1 MNELP
6 GFDVSVA
13 QAAPRDEQTLSL
25 KSLIAIFRRR
35 IWTFVAVA
43 VMTMLVVTTITFL
56 LPPKYDALA
65 RLKINPPSALSSTTG
80 ENGAKGL
87 SPETLETEVNVIKS
101 YDTAR
106 EVARRLR
113 LDQTIT
119 SGAAG
124 NRLNAATSILLSG
137 LTVDRE
143 RSAYIINIRFRSDK
157 PDQGARIANAFA
169 ETYIETN
176 VGSRTG
182 TAAKQ
187 AQFLNRSKQRLDAEV
202 QSADARLAQYRAQAG
217 IVQGAAGTIA
227 DQQVAPISG
236 QLATAQSMAAESR
249 AKLASASRQIN
260 SGGLDAVSGA
270 LYSPV
275 IADLR
280 RQRAGIL
287 QTMTDVESRYGP
299 KHPESI
305 KAGQQLKSVDQQ
317 IDAEAKRV
325 YSALQ
330 SDASAADARVESL
343 RSSLNSLEGQQESNS
358 RASVTA
364 AGLEREAQNKREAYE
379 RINKLL
385 GDANQQARDSLP
397 QADIIDFAKPSAW
410 PSSPNRPLLLSV
422 GLVLAMTLGIGAV
435 AAREMTS
442 SGLRTLAD
450 MEGRT
455 GFPLLASV
463 PQLTKAQQKADGM
476 LSPADMIV
484 LKPGSL
490 YAEAFRNVRTSL
502 ITTHQGR
509 DPHVLAM
516 VSSVPEEG
524 KTTSALSL
532 ARILALNGDKTVLLD
547 CDLRR
552 GALRKA
558 APPATDGHP
567 GIVEVLNG
575 DATLDDALVEDQ
587 VAGLSILSVRES
599 HFAAADPFSG
609 DAMKALLATLR
620 QDFTR
625 IVIDTPPLLG
635 VAEARTLACL
645 ADAVILVVKWDDT
658 RADAVSGSVALLR
671 GDRAHVAGTLY
682 SMVDVHS
689 EAIGSIYYS
698 SKYAHY
704 YTKD

>member
-6 GFDVSVA
+6 GFDVSMVP
-13 QAAPRDEQTLSL
+13 AAPRDEQTLSL

-35 IWTFVAVA
+35 IWTFVTVA
-43 VMTMLVVTTITFL
+43 VMTMLVVTVITFL

-124 NRLNAATSILLSG
+124 NRLNAATSMLLSG

-187 AQFLNRSKQRLDAEV
+187 AQFLNQSKQRLDAEV
-202 QSADARLAQYRAQAG
+202 RSADARLAQYRAQAG
-217 IVQGAAGTIA
+217 IVQGVAGTIA

-236 QLATAQSMAAESR
+236 QLATAQSMAAEAH
-249 AKLASASRQIN
+249 AKLASASGQIN

-280 RQRAGIL
+280 RQRASIL

-305 KAGQQLKSVDQQ
+305 KAAQQLKSVDQQ

-325 YSALQ
+325 FSALQ
-330 SDASAADARVESL
+330 SDASAADARVDSL

-385 GDANQQARDSLP
+385 SDANQQARDSLP
-397 QADIIDFAKPSAW
+397 QADIIDFAKPNAW

-450 MEGRT
+450 IEGRT
-455 GFPLLASV
+455 GYTLLGSV
-463 PQLTKAQQKADGM
+463 PQLTKAQQKDGM
-476 LSPADMIV
+476 LSPADMVV

-502 ITTHQGR
+502 ITTHPGH
-509 DPHVLAM
+509 DPHVVAM

-532 ARILALNGDKTVLLD
+532 ARILALNGDRTVLLD

-552 GALRKA
+552 GAVRKA

-575 DATLDDALVEDQ
+575 DATLDAALVEDQ

-599 HFAAADPFSG
+599 YFAAADPFSG

-620 QDFTR
+620 QSFTR

>member
-6 GFDVSVA
+6 AFEVSA
-13 QAAPRDEQTLSL
+13 AHAAPRDDQALGL
-25 KSLIAIFRRR
+25 KSLISIFRRR
-35 IWTFVAVA
+35 IWAFISVA
-43 VMTMLVVTTITFL
+43 VMTMLVVTVITFL

-65 RLKINPPSALSSTTG
+65 RLKIDPPSALSSSTG
-80 ENGAKGL
+80 ESAKGL

-101 YDTAR
+101 YDMAR

-119 SGAAG
+119 TGKPA
-124 NRLNAATSILLSG
+124 NRLNAATGVLLGG

-143 RSAYIINIRFRSDK
+143 RTAYIINIRFRSDQ

-187 AQFLNRSKQRLDAEV
+187 AEWLNQRLRAMGADV
-202 QSADARLAQYRAQAG
+202 TTADARLAQYRAQAG
-217 IVQGAAGTIA
+217 IVQGAGGTVT
-227 DQQVAPISG
+227 DQQIAPISN
-236 QLATAQSMAAESR
+236 QLATAQSNAAEAH
-249 AKLASASRQIN
+249 AKLTSGSQQLN

-280 RQRAGIL
+280 RQRATIL

-299 KHPESI
+299 KHPESV
-305 KAGQQLKSVDQQ
+305 KAGQQLRSVDGQ

-330 SDASAADARVESL
+330 SDAAAADARVASL
-343 RSSLNSLEGQQESNS
+343 RSSLGTIKGEQESNA
-358 RASVTA
+358 RANVTA
-364 AGLEREAQNKREAYE
+364 EGLERDAQIKRESYDRMA
-379 RINKLL
+379 KLRD
-385 GDANQQARDSLP
+385 DANQQARNSLA
-397 QADIIDFAKPSAW
+397 QAEIIDRAKPSIW
-410 PSSPNRPLLLSV
+410 PSSPNRPLLLAV
-422 GLVLAMTLGIGAV
+422 GLVLAMTLGVGAV

-442 SGLRTLAD
+442 SGLRTMAEI
-450 MEGRT
+450 EGRT
-455 GFPLLASV
+455 GYPLLASV
-463 PQLTKAQQKADGM
+463 PRLTKSQQGAGM
-476 LSPADMIV
+476 ISPADMIV

-490 YAEAFRNVRTSL
+490 YAEAFRNIRTSL
-502 ITTHQGR
+502 ITTHPR
-509 DPHVLAM
+509 NDPQVLAM

-532 ARILALNGDKTVLLD
+532 ARILSLNGDRTLLLD

-558 APPATDGHP
+558 VPPAAENHP
-567 GIVEVLNG
+567 GIVEVLSG
-575 DATLDDALVEDQ
+575 ETALADALIADQ

-609 DAMKALLATLR
+609 EAMKTLLATLR
-620 QDFTR
+620 QDYDR
-625 IVIDTPPLLG
+625 IIIDTPPLLG

-645 ADAVILVVKWDDT
+645 ADAVILVVKWDET
-658 RADAVSGSVALLR
+658 RTDAVSGSVGLLR
-671 GDRAHVAGTLY
+671 GDGAHVAGTLY

-698 SKYAHY
+698 RKYAHY
-704 YTKD
+704 YSKD